1 MSERFDSKL
10 KHDIEAKLAE
20 QERLKHGTRRGHDRG
35 PPRGGGHGG
44 PAFTGQ
50 QGNGAGHHNQGNG
63 SPNYR
68 HGGQGLSQ
76 GRHEYNNRNRPFQG
90 GYPPDGSRTTTELAV
105 FNSDRDGGGNH
116 HEEEERGET
125 EDRLTGFDR
134 D

>member
-50 QGNGAGHHNQGNG
+50 QGNGARHHNQGT
-63 SPNYR
+63 SPNF
-68 HGGQGLSQ
+68 HNGGQGLSQ
-76 GRHEYNNRNRPFQG
+76 GRHEYNNRSRPYQG
-90 GYPPDGSRTTTELAV
+90 AYPPDGSSTVYELSEI
-105 FNSDRDGGGNH
+105 NP
-116 HEEEERGET
+116 
-125 EDRLTGFDR
+125 L
-134 D
+134 

>member
-50 QGNGAGHHNQGNG
+50 QGNGARHHNQGNG

-90 GYPPDGSRTTTELAV
+90 AYPPDGSRTVTELSE
-105 FNSDRDGGGNH
+105 FPLTGDRRQDNPRDGG
-116 HEEEERGET
+116 HEMERRDRVGE
-125 EDRLTGFDR
+125 L
-134 D
+134 